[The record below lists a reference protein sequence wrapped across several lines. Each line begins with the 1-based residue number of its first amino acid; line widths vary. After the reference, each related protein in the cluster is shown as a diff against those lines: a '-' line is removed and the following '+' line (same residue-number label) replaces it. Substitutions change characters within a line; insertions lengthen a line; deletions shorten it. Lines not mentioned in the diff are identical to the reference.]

1 MIRKILLTL
10 TVAASLQAAADDK
23 GAISP
28 EMLSEFKASYQD
40 NAANRA
46 RHNALN
52 AAGIEKLAFNEKVR
66 NKFDD
71 HFSHKV
77 ETKGI
82 TNQKSSGRCW
92 LFTGLNVLRAQAMAK
107 HDLPKLTFSQNYNFF
122 FDQLEKANLFL
133 QGVIDTSEL
142 PMEDRQVEWLFQ
154 NPISDGGTFC
164 GVADIITKYGV
175 VPTEAMAETE
185 VANSTSAFRRHL
197 ATRLREDGLRLRQAK
212 AKGADEKT
220 LQEMKTKQL
229 GEVYKM
235 LALALGEPPT
245 EFSWTRRDS
254 KGNAIETKTYTPQSF
269 YQELL
274 GNDLKNNYIMLMN
287 DPSREYWKVYRIDY
301 DRHSYDGQDWTYLN
315 VPMADLKDA
324 AIKSIKDSTAMYFS
338 CDVGKFIDRERG
350 TLDLE
355 NFDYESLFDT
365 KFGMDKAERISTWG
379 SASSHA
385 MTLSGVDLDAKG
397 EPTKWLIENSW
408 GNSGHDGYLIATDN
422 WMDEYLFR
430 LVVDRKYV
438 SPKILKA
445 MKQDPITLPS
455 WDHLFLKEG
464 ARSPCIRR

>member
-1 MIRKILLTL
+1 MTKRITLSIFALVTILN
-10 TVAASLQAAADDK
+10 AFPDNNGEISAD
-23 GAISP
+23 
-28 EMLSEFKASYQD
+28 MLRDFRASYED
-40 NAANRA
+40 KSANKA

-66 NKFDD
+66 NNFDD

-82 TNQKSSGRCW
+82 TDQKSSGRCW
-92 LFTGLNVLRAQAMAK
+92 LFTGLNVLRAQAIAK
-107 HDLPKLTFSQNYNFF
+107 HNLPKLTFSQNYNFF

-133 QGVIDTSEL
+133 QGVIDTSDK

-154 NPISDGGTFC
+154 NPIADGGTFC
-164 GVADIITKYGV
+164 GVADIVTKYGV
-175 VPTEAMAETE
+175 VPTEVMAETE

-212 AKGADEKT
+212 AKGADEKA
-220 LQEMKTKQL
+220 LQDMKTKQL

-235 LALALGEPPT
+235 LALTLGEPPT
-245 EFSWTRRDS
+245 EFTWTKRDS

-269 YQELL
+269 YKELL
-274 GNDLKNNYIMLMN
+274 GNDLKNDYIMLMN

-338 CDVGKFIDRERG
+338 CDVGKFLDRERG

-365 KFGMDKAERISTWG
+365 KFGMDKAERISTWA

-397 EPTKWLIENSW
+397 DPQKWLIENSW
-408 GNSGHDGYLIATDN
+408 GKSGHDGYLIATDD

-430 LVVDRKYV
+430 LVVDKKYV

-445 MKQDPITLPS
+445 LKQEPVTLPS
-455 WDHLFLKEG
+455 WDHLF
-464 ARSPCIRR
+464 ITN

>member
-1 MIRKILLTL
+1 MIRRILLAIIIT
-10 TVAASLQAAADDK
+10 ASLQGAADDK
-23 GAISP
+23 GAITQ
-28 EMLSEFKASYQD
+28 EMLSSFKKGYED

-46 RHNALN
+46 RHNAMN
-52 AAGIEKLAFNEKVR
+52 ATGIEKLAYNEKVR

-82 TNQKSSGRCW
+82 TDQKSSGRCW

-107 HDLPKLTFSQNYNFF
+107 HDLSKLTFSQNYNFF

-133 QGVIDTSEL
+133 QGVIDSSDL

-164 GVADIITKYGV
+164 GVADIVSKYGV
-175 VPTEAMAETE
+175 VPTEVMAETE
-185 VANSTSAFRRHL
+185 IANSTSAFRRHL

-212 AKGADEKT
+212 EKGADEKA
-220 LQEMKTKQL
+220 LEGLKTRQL
-229 GEVYKM
+229 GEVYRM

-245 EFSWTRRDS
+245 EFTWTRRDS
-254 KGNAIETKTYTPQSF
+254 KGNAIETKSYTPKSF

-274 GNDLKNNYIMLMN
+274 GNDLKNDYIMLMN

-301 DRHSYDGQDWTYLN
+301 DRHSYDGMDWTYLN
-315 VPMADLKDA
+315 VPMEDLKQA

-338 CDVGKFIDRERG
+338 CDVGKFLDRDRG
-350 TLDLE
+350 TLDMD

-365 KFGMDKAERISTWG
+365 KFGMDKAERISSWA

-385 MTLSGVDLDAKG
+385 MTLSGVDLDEK
-397 EPTKWLIENSW
+397 ERPKKWLIENSW
-408 GNSGHDGYLIATDN
+408 GNTGHDGYLIATDD
-422 WMDEYLFR
+422 WMNEYLFR
-430 LVVDRKYV
+430 LVVDKKYV

-455 WDHLFLKEG
+455 WDHLFLIEN
-464 ARSPCIRR
+464 

>member
-1 MIRKILLTL
+1 MIRRILLTL
-10 TVAASLQAAADDK
+10 TLAAAMQAAADDK

-28 EMLSEFKASYQD
+28 EMLGTFKASYQD

-82 TNQKSSGRCW
+82 TDQKSSGRCW

-107 HDLPKLTFSQNYNFF
+107 HNLPKLTFSQNYNFF
-122 FDQLEKANLFL
+122 YDQLEKANLFL
-133 QGVIDTSEL
+133 QGVIDTSDR

-164 GVADIITKYGV
+164 GVADIVSKYGL
-175 VPTEAMAETE
+175 VPSEVMAETE
-185 VANSTSAFRRHL
+185 VANGTAPFRKHI
-197 ATRLREDGLRLRQAK
+197 ATRLREDGLRLREAK

-220 LQEMKTKQL
+220 LQEMKTGQL
-229 GEVYKM
+229 AEVYKM

-245 EFSWTRRDS
+245 EFNWTKRDS
-254 KGNAIETKTYTPQSF
+254 KGKAIETKKHTPLSF

-274 GNDLKNNYIMLMN
+274 GNDLKNDYIMLMN

-315 VPMADLKDA
+315 VPMTDLKEA

-338 CDVGKFIDRERG
+338 CDVGKFLDRERG

-365 KFGMDKAERISTWG
+365 KFGMNKAERISSWA

-397 EPTKWLIENSW
+397 QPTKWLIENSW
-408 GNSGHDGYLIATDN
+408 GKSGHDGYLVATDD

-430 LVVDRKYV
+430 LVVDKKYV

-445 MKQDPITLPS
+445 MNQKPITLPS
-455 WDHLFLKEG
+455 WDHLFLED
-464 ARSPCIRR
+464 

>member
-1 MIRKILLTL
+1 MKKQIIFSFML
-10 TVAASLQAAADDK
+10 AAALQAAADSK
-23 GAISP
+23 GGITP
-28 EMLSEFKASYQD
+28 DMLSSFKASYEN

-52 AAGIEKLAFNEKVR
+52 AAGIDKIAYNESVR
-66 NKFDD
+66 NHFDD
-71 HFSHKV
+71 NFSHKV

-82 TNQKSSGRCW
+82 TDQKSSGRCW
-92 LFTGLNVLRAQAMAK
+92 LFTGLNVLRSQAMAE

-133 QGVIDTSEL
+133 QGVIDTSDK

-164 GVADIITKYGV
+164 GVVDIVSKYGI
-175 VPTEAMAETE
+175 VPSEAMAETE
-185 VANSTSAFRRHL
+185 ISNNTSAFRRIL
-197 ATRLREDGLRLRQAK
+197 ATKLREDGLRLRQAK
-212 AKGADEKT
+212 AKGANENA
-220 LQEMKTKQL
+220 LEEMKNEQL

-235 LALALGEPPT
+235 LALALGVPPT
-245 EFSWTRRDS
+245 EFTWS
-254 KGNAIETKTYTPQSF
+254 KKDKNGKIIETKTYTPQSF

-274 GNDLKNNYIMLMN
+274 GNDLKNDYILLMN

-315 VPMADLKDA
+315 VPMADLKEA
-324 AIKSIKDSTAMYFS
+324 AIKSIKDNTAMYFS
-338 CDVGKFIDRERG
+338 CDVGKFLDRERG
-350 TLDLE
+350 VLDVD
-355 NFDYESLFDT
+355 NFDYGSLFDT
-365 KFGMDKAERISTWG
+365 KFGMDKAERISSWA

-385 MTLSGVDLDAKG
+385 MTLSGVDLDEKDQ
-397 EPTKWLIENSW
+397 PKKWLIENSW
-408 GNSGHDGYLIATDN
+408 GKTGHDGYLIATDN

-430 LVVDRKYV
+430 LVVDKKYV

-455 WDHLFLKEG
+455 WDHLFFNQ
-464 ARSPCIRR
+464 

>member
-1 MIRKILLTL
+1 MIRKILLTI

-28 EMLSEFKASYQD
+28 EMLSGFKASYEN

-71 HFSHKV
+71 HFSNKV

-82 TNQKSSGRCW
+82 TDQKSSGRCW

-133 QGVIDTSEL
+133 QGVIDTSDL

-164 GVADIITKYGV
+164 GVADIVSKYGL
-175 VPTEAMAETE
+175 VPSEAMAETE
-185 VANSTSAFRRHL
+185 VSNSTSAFRRHL

-220 LQEMKTKQL
+220 LQDMKTKQL

-245 EFSWTRRDS
+245 EFTWTRRDS

-269 YQELL
+269 YKELF
-274 GNDLKNNYIMLMN
+274 GNDLKNDYIMLMN
-287 DPSREYWKVYRIDY
+287 DPSREYWKVYRFVY
-301 DRHSYDGQDWTYLN
+301 ERHSYDGQDWTYLN

-338 CDVGKFIDRERG
+338 CDVGKFLDRERG
-350 TLDLE
+350 TLDLD
-355 NFDYESLFDT
+355 NFDYDSLFDT

-379 SASSHA
+379 SASS
-385 MTLSGVDLDAKG
+385 
-397 EPTKWLIENSW
+397 
-408 GNSGHDGYLIATDN
+408 
-422 WMDEYLFR
+422 
-430 LVVDRKYV
+430 
-438 SPKILKA
+438 
-445 MKQDPITLPS
+445 
-455 WDHLFLKEG
+455 
-464 ARSPCIRR
+464 

>member
-1 MIRKILLTL
+1 MMKKIAIILLAL
-10 TVAASLQAAADDK
+10 SALQVMADEK
-23 GAISP
+23 GAITP
-28 EMLSEFKASYQD
+28 EMLNGFKAGYENNS
-40 NAANRA
+40 ANRA
-46 RHNALN
+46 RHNAMN
-52 AAGIEKLAFNEKVR
+52 AAGIEKLAYNEKVR

-82 TNQKSSGRCW
+82 TDQKSSGRCW
-92 LFTGLNVLRAQAMAK
+92 LFTGLNVLRSQAMAK
-107 HDLPKLTFSQNYNFF
+107 HDLQKLTFSQNYNFF

-133 QGVIDTSEL
+133 QGVIDTSDR

-164 GVADIITKYGV
+164 GVADIVTKYGL

-185 VANSTSAFRRHL
+185 VSNNTSALRKHL
-197 ATRLREDGLRLRQAK
+197 STRLREDGLRLREAK

-220 LQEMKTKQL
+220 LQEMKNKQL

-245 EFSWTRRDS
+245 EFTWTKRDS
-254 KGNAIETKTYTPQSF
+254 KGKALETKTYTPLSF

-301 DRHSYDGQDWTYLN
+301 DRHCYDGQDWTYLN
-315 VPMADLKDA
+315 VPMKDLKEA

-338 CDVGKFIDRERG
+338 CDVGKFLDRERG
-350 TLDLE
+350 VLDIE
-355 NFDYESLFDT
+355 NFDYEALFDT
-365 KFGMDKAERISTWG
+365 HFGMDKAERISSWA

-385 MTLSGVDLDAKG
+385 MTLSGVDLDDK
-397 EPTKWLIENSW
+397 EQPKKWLIENSW
-408 GNSGHDGYLIATDN
+408 GTSGHDGYLIATDD
-422 WMDEYLFR
+422 WMNEYLFR
-430 LVVDRKYV
+430 LVVDKKYV

-445 MKQDPITLPS
+445 MKQEPITLPS
-455 WDHLFLKEG
+455 WDHLFLIEN
-464 ARSPCIRR
+464 

>member
-1 MIRKILLTL
+1 MIRRILLAIVIT
-10 TVAASLQAAADDK
+10 TSLQGTADDK
-23 GAISP
+23 GAITQ
-28 EMLSEFKASYQD
+28 EMLSSFKTGYED

-46 RHNALN
+46 RHNAMN
-52 AAGIEKLAFNEKVR
+52 ATGIEKLAYNEKVR

-77 ETKGI
+77 DTKGI
-82 TNQKSSGRCW
+82 TDQKSSGRCW

-133 QGVIDTSEL
+133 QGVIDTSNL

-164 GVADIITKYGV
+164 GVADIVSKYGV

-185 VANSTSAFRRHL
+185 IANSTSAFRRHL

-212 AKGADEKT
+212 EKGADEKA
-220 LQEMKTKQL
+220 LEELKTRQL
-229 GEVYKM
+229 GEVYRM

-245 EFSWTRRDS
+245 EFTWTRRDS
-254 KGNAIETKTYTPQSF
+254 KGNAIDTKTYTPKSF

-274 GNDLKNNYIMLMN
+274 GNDLKNDYIMLMN

-301 DRHSYDGQDWTYLN
+301 DRHSYDGMDWTYLN
-315 VPMADLKDA
+315 VPMEDLKQA

-338 CDVGKFIDRERG
+338 CDVGKFLDRERG
-350 TLDLE
+350 ILDLD

-365 KFGMDKAERISTWG
+365 KFGMNKAERISSWA

-385 MTLSGVDLDAKG
+385 MTLSGVDL
-397 EPTKWLIENSW
+397 
-408 GNSGHDGYLIATDN
+408 
-422 WMDEYLFR
+422 
-430 LVVDRKYV
+430 
-438 SPKILKA
+438 
-445 MKQDPITLPS
+445 
-455 WDHLFLKEG
+455 
-464 ARSPCIRR
+464 

>member
-1 MIRKILLTL
+1 MIKRILLTL

-28 EMLSEFKASYQD
+28 EMLSGFKASYEN

-71 HFSHKV
+71 HFSNKV

-82 TNQKSSGRCW
+82 TDQKSSGRCW

-133 QGVIDTSEL
+133 QGVIDTSDL

-164 GVADIITKYGV
+164 GVADIVSKYGL
-175 VPTEAMAETE
+175 VPSEAMAETE
-185 VANSTSAFRRHL
+185 VSNSTSAFRRHL

-220 LQEMKTKQL
+220 LQDMKTKQL

-245 EFSWTRRDS
+245 EFTWTRRDS

-269 YQELL
+269 YKALF
-274 GNDLKNNYIMLMN
+274 GNDLKNDYIMLMN

-338 CDVGKFIDRERG
+338 CDVGKFLDRERG
-350 TLDLE
+350 TLDLD
-355 NFDYESLFDT
+355 NFDYDSLFDT

-385 MTLSGVDLDAKG
+385 MTLSGVDLNAKG
-397 EPTKWLIENSW
+397 ESTKWLIENSW
-408 GNSGHDGYLIATDN
+408 GNTGHDGYLIATDD

-430 LVVDRKYV
+430 LVVDKKYV

-455 WDHLFLKEG
+455 WDHLFLKED
-464 ARSPCIRR
+464 IR